1 VCITTKEIVMASERI
16 KCDMCGKLF
25 NPRNQYYEVIG
36 KYWVCCSDTYTPE
49 ELAEALSIEEGDTW
63 NIVG

>member
-1 VCITTKEIVMASERI
+1 MASERI